1 MTIRKYVVVPPMEG
15 GLENLREIA
24 SNLWFSWNAEAVELF
39 NHLDEHLW
47 EQTNHNPQQT
57 LIRLSRKS
65 FNRIRRDDG
74 YQAHAEKVRGRF
86 RTYMEN
92 RRPYDHNL
100 DRPVDF
106 TVAYFS
112 VEFGITECLPIYSG
126 GLGLLAGDHLK
137 AASDLNLPL
146 VGVGL
151 MYKEGYFVQE
161 VNTEGRQTELY
172 SPSEIDTLPLER
184 VTDGSGLP
192 LRVSVNMA
200 GEELLARVLK
210 VNVGRTALYLL
221 DADVPENP
229 ASLRAVTS
237 RLRHGDQE
245 MRLRRE
251 ILLGVGGCRVLDALG
266 IEPDVYHLNEGHAA
280 FALVERMR
288 RFIRDKGL
296 SVDEAREIVTAQ
308 SVLTIH
314 SPVPAPA
321 DRFDRGLV
329 EKYFPSLADGLG
341 FDFETFYRAGRIHAE
356 GPDGFRMTVL
366 GLRLTSR
373 ANGVSKLHAKV
384 ARRSWRDVWPNADTE
399 DVPIRPITN
408 GVHIPSYLSR
418 DMGIIYDRYL
428 EPGWNEDPDGEK
440 IWARAEKIPDTEL
453 WRTHERCKVRLVNFA
468 RKRLKRQLLGRGAT
482 GQEVESAES
491 ALDPEALTI
500 CFGRRF
506 SGYSRPTLLFREHER
521 IERIINHP
529 DRPVQIIFAGKAHP
543 EDNEGKELIRAI
555 VGLAEEEPFRGRIVY
570 IEDYDINVA
579 RYMVQG
585 ADVWLNMPRRPLEA
599 CGTSGMK
606 AAANGALNLSTL
618 DGWWDEGYCGD
629 NGWTIGSGEVYKDPE
644 EQDHIESL
652 ALYDLLEETV
662 KPIFYDRGL
671 DDIPREWVRM
681 MKRSIETVCPFFNA
695 HRMVAEYVENLYV
708 PIAANAGE
716 LRRNG
721 FEKLNGMVAW
731 KKRILADWENV
742 AILNVEVPDGE
753 SAVQGKEVAVTVTVD
768 TAGHAPNELR
778 VEVFHGPLDLWDNL
792 TVRYRTRL
800 RHAGGESGT
809 EGPVRFTGLI
819 PLNHTGLYGYEIR
832 LTPEHPNL
840 AFSHRLNHVKKG

>member
-1 MTIRKYVVVPPMEG
+1 MAIRKYVVVPPMEG

-39 NHLDEHLW
+39 NHLDEQLW
-47 EQTNHNPQQT
+47 DQTNHNPQQT
-57 LIRLSRKS
+57 IIRLSRKS
-65 FNRIRRDDG
+65 FNRIRDDDG
-74 YQAHAEKVRGRF
+74 YQAHADKVRSRF
-86 RTYMEN
+86 RAYMES
-92 RRPYDHNL
+92 RRAYDYNL

-112 VEFGITECLPIYSG
+112 LEFGLTECLPIYAG

-137 AASDLNLPL
+137 AASDLNLPM

-161 VNTEGRQTELY
+161 LKSDGWQTEVY
-172 SPSEIDTLPLER
+172 SPSEMDTLPLER
-184 VTDGSGLP
+184 VTDGTGQP
-192 LRVSVNMA
+192 LRISVNMA
-200 GEELLARVLK
+200 GEELRARVLK
-210 VNVGRTALYLL
+210 VNVGRIALYLL
-221 DADVPENP
+221 DADVPDN
-229 ASLRAVTS
+229 SSLLRAVTS
-237 RLRHGDQE
+237 KLHGGDQE
-245 MRLRRE
+245 TRIRQE

-288 RFIRDKGL
+288 HFVRDKGL
-296 SVDEAREIVTAQ
+296 SLEEAREIVTAQ

-314 SPVPAPA
+314 SPVPAVT
-321 DRFDRGLV
+321 DRFERELV
-329 EKYFPSLADGLG
+329 SKYFPSLADGLG
-341 FDFETFYRAGRIHAE
+341 IDPEAFYNTGRTPGE

-373 ANGVSKLHAKV
+373 ANGVSKLHAEV
-384 ARRSWRDVWPNADTE
+384 ARRMWREVWPNADVE
-399 DVPIRPITN
+399 DVPIVPITN

-418 DMGIIYDRYL
+418 DMSILYDRYL
-428 EPGWNEDPDGEK
+428 EPGWNEDPDSEK
-440 IWARAEKIPDTEL
+440 IWTRAEKIPDTEL
-453 WRTHERCKVRLVNFA
+453 WRTHERCRVRLVNFA
-468 RKRLKRQLLGRGAT
+468 RKRLIGQLLRRGVTGR
-482 GQEVESAES
+482 ELELAEN
-491 ALDPEALTI
+491 ALDPEALTL

-506 SGYSRPTLLFREHER
+506 SGYSRPTLLFREPER
-521 IERIINHP
+521 IERIVNQP

-543 EDNEGKELIRAI
+543 TDNAGKELIKAI
-555 VGLAEEEPFRGRIVY
+555 VALAQKEPFRGRIVY

-585 ADVWLNMPRRPLEA
+585 ADVWLNTPRRPLEA

-629 NGWTIGSGEVYKDPE
+629 NGWTIGSGEVYDDPE

-681 MKRSIETVCPFFNA
+681 MKRSIETVCPLFNA
-695 HRMVAEYVENLYV
+695 HRMVANYVENFYV
-708 PIAANAGE
+708 PMAANAGE
-716 LRRNG
+716 LKQNG
-721 FEKLNGMVAW
+721 FEKLNGMVVW
-731 KKRILADWENV
+731 KKRILADWDNI
-742 AILNVEVPDGE
+742 AILNVEVQDSE
-753 SAVQGKEVAVTVTVD
+753 TAVQGKDVAVTVTVD
-768 TAGHAPNELR
+768 TAGHHPDELR
-778 VEVFHGPLDLWDNL
+778 VELFHGPLDMWDNL

-800 RHAGGESGT
+800 GHTGTGSSGK
-809 EGPVRFTGLI
+809 GPVQFTGLI
-819 PLNHTGLYGYEIR
+819 PLNHTGLYGYEVR

-840 AFSHRLNHVKKG
+840 AFSHRLNHVKTG